1 MTLVSNSLRRKK
13 LKQAKKKALAGPPLS
28 AEEQRALLITGPMDP
43 MPPIFTQFKE
53 GDICSL
59 FNQVGWKPGSSYGAR
74 FPYTSLEMRV
84 VEGTDSSD
92 NTMTLLDNGVYQLNK
107 YVWRD
112 DHQDKIELA
121 STLSVNPVIVLL
133 TTPEYIRVRLGYT
146 EIVPAIYVKIL
157 SNSKIFHLRF
167 FLKSDYRY
175 ISYMKAFSENPNHLS
190 RTTNKILSGFL
201 SEILFDPF

>member
-13 LKQAKKKALAGPPLS
+13 LKQAKKKALAVPPLT
-28 AEEQRALLITGPMDP
+28 AEEQRVLLLTGTMAPL
-43 MPPIFTQFKE
+43 PPVFTQFKE

-59 FNQVGWKPGSSYGAR
+59 FHQSGWKSTRSTFSYS
-74 FPYTSLEMRV
+74 TLEMRV

-92 NTMTLLDNGVYQLNK
+92 NTMTLLDNGVYQLNR
-107 YVWRD
+107 YVWGD

-121 STLSVNPVIVLL
+121 SSLSVNPIIVLL
-133 TTPEYIRVRLGYT
+133 TTPEYIRVRVGYT
-146 EIVPAIYVKIL
+146 QIIPAIYIKIL
-157 SNSKIFHLRF
+157 CNSRIFHIRF
-167 FLKSDYRY
+167 FMKSDYRF
-175 ISYMKAFSENPNHLS
+175 ISYMKAFSDNPNNLS